1 MKNENLNQLVKV
13 VTIAGSAIL
22 VVNSGMKLTRVSD
35 VKGALMP
42 VVSILVGISAFKY
55 AMSSKPILKKS

>member
-35 VKGALMP
+35 VKSALMP